1 VTAPL
6 LSVRGV
12 HTYYGRVAALKGVDL
27 EVNAGEIVTMIGA
40 NGAGKSTLMMTICGN
55 PRARAGAV
63 VFDGRDI
70 TKLPTHEIARLKLAQ
85 SPEGRRIFSRMTVLE
100 NLQMGATVA
109 EGGEFEADLARVL
122 ELFPRLKL
130 RLNQRGGTLS
140 GGEQQML
147 AIGRALMARPRL
159 LLLDE
164 PSLGLAPLIVR
175 QIFDAIR
182 HLNHDDGL
190 TVFLVEQNA
199 YHALKLAHRA
209 YVMVNG
215 RITLTGTGSGLLERP
230 EIRQAYLEGGRQA

>member
-1 VTAPL
+1 MTPL

-12 HTYYGRVAALKGVDL
+12 HAYYGRVAALKGVDL
-27 EVNAGEIVTMIGA
+27 DVNAGEIVTMIGA
-40 NGAGKSTLMMTICGN
+40 NGAGKSTLIMTICGK
-55 PRARAGAV
+55 PHASEGAI

-109 EGGEFEADLARVL
+109 EGADFVADLTRVL
-122 ELFPRLKL
+122 ELFPRLKQ

-147 AIGRALMARPRL
+147 AIGRALMARPLL

-182 HLNHDDGL
+182 RLNQDDGL

-215 RITLTGTGSGLLERP
+215 KITLAGTGSELLERP
-230 EIRQAYLEGGRQA
+230 EIRQAYLEGGRQG